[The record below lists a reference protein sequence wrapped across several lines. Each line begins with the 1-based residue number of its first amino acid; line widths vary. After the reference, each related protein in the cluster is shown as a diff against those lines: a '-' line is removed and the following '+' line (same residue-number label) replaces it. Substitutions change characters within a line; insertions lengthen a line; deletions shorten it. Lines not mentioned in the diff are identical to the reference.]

1 MNKDYPLDEFRQKIE
16 ASNKTLIVLPKNPSF
31 DQVAAALS
39 LSLVLKE
46 AGKTATVVS
55 SQPMTVEFNH
65 LVGVDKISNKVQ
77 GTDLIVSFNYPAD
90 QIERVSYNDDGDR
103 PNIVVQPKPGAPPL
117 AENLAVFSYV
127 GASAD
132 LVISVGLR
140 DVNQLNFGGLDL
152 SSSFLVNLDN
162 NQNNSY
168 FGSLNIVDLQASSVS
183 EMILAVTLGLNLPLG
198 VDAAQNLVS
207 GIWQNTSGLNSS
219 NVSADTYEAVAV
231 CLRAGA
237 EKPIESI
244 ITKKEEVFTPKKAAF
259 NRPQENMV
267 QENQPRQGERSKQQ
281 PDVKEEPKEE
291 QKETPQKPPAD
302 WFEPKIFKGTS
313 IS

>member
-16 ASNKTLIVLPKNPSF
+16 ASSKTLIVLPKNSSF

-39 LSLVLKE
+39 LSLALKE

-55 SQPMTVEFNH
+55 AQPMTVEFNH

-103 PNIVVQPKPGAPPL
+103 PNIVIQPKPGAPPL
-117 AENLAVFSYV
+117 AENLAVFSYA

-132 LVISVGLR
+132 LVISVGVR

-162 NQNNSY
+162 NQNNSN

-183 EMILAVTLGLNLPLG
+183 EMVLAIILGLNLSLG
-198 VDAAQNLVS
+198 VDTAQNLVS

-237 EKPIESI
+237 ERPTESFVV
-244 ITKKEEVFTPKKAAF
+244 KRDEVFAPKKGAF
-259 NRPQENMV
+259 NRPQENRPVENRPKQEPKQQV
-267 QENQPRQGERSKQQ
+267 QE
-281 PDVKEEPKEE
+281 VKEEPKEE
-291 QKETPQKPPAD
+291 QKGTPQKPPAD